1 VRILHVAPSY
11 KPAYIYGGPIL
22 SVAALCENQIKA
34 GHSVQVFCTLAN
46 GSTELDIPAGKNRFV
61 EGVSVSYF
69 RRLTKDHSHF
79 SPSLL
84 WTLLRKAKNF
94 DVLHFHSWWNLVTI
108 PGILFCQLVSKKAFL
123 SPRGMFGDFT
133 FQSPAKH
140 LFHQLLGRYL
150 LKNVVFHATSSR
162 EKLEILKRM
171 PGAQVF
177 VLPNIVGIPTFPE
190 GKKQK
195 PKDIF
200 QLLFLSRI
208 HPKKGLDQLFPALA
222 MLPFNWSLTIAG
234 SGDDPYI
241 TQLKS
246 LAAKLGIAQQLH
258 WLGWL
263 SGDDK
268 YRALQSV
275 DAMVLTSHHEN
286 FANVVVESLA
296 MGTPVLVSDKV
307 GLCDYVEANKLGRV
321 CSLNPEDIAEKLSD
335 LQADTEG
342 RAHIR
347 NTAPDLIRRDFDP
360 QILARK
366 YVETYKYYFF
376 NNE

>member
-1 VRILHVAPSY
+1 MDILHITPSY
-11 KPAYIYGGPIL
+11 KPAFVYGGPTVSVSGLVEAEAKEVESIL
-22 SVAALCENQIKA
+22 VLS
-34 GHSVQVFCTLAN
+34 TLAN
-46 GSTELDIPAGKNRFV
+46 GETELDIQTNKKVQIDRIPVLFHKRM
-61 EGVSVSYF
+61 
-69 RRLTKDHSHF
+69 TKDHSHF
-79 SPSLL
+79 SPALLISLI
-84 WTLLRKAKNF
+84 KVCKNF
-94 DVLHFHSWWNLVTI
+94 QVIHIHGWWNLVSLFSA
-108 PGILFCQLVSKKAFL
+108 ILCLLMNRKPVISV
-123 SPRGMFGDFT
+123 RGMLGEAS
-133 FQSPAKH
+133 FQGITKRY
-140 LFHQLLGRYL
+140 FHHFLG
-150 LKNVVFHATSSR
+150 KQ
-162 EKLEILKRM
+162 ILKRCVLHATTNSELRKIQSKV
-171 PGAQVF
+171 PNAICF
-177 VLPNIVGIPTFPE
+177 VLPNIVSLPE
-190 GKKQK
+190 ITNFNHSSESSVLNL
-195 PKDIF
+195 IF
-200 QLLFLSRI
+200 IGRA
-208 HPKKGLDQLFPALA
+208 HPIKGLEVLFQALA
-222 MLPFNWSLTIAG
+222 TLNSPWSLSIAG
-234 SGDDPYI
+234 SGDDLYI

-246 LAAKLGIAQQLH
+246 LAAKLAIAQQLH

-268 YRALQSV
+268 YRALQSA

-366 YVETYKYYFF
+366 YVEAYKKYKK
-376 NNE
+376 